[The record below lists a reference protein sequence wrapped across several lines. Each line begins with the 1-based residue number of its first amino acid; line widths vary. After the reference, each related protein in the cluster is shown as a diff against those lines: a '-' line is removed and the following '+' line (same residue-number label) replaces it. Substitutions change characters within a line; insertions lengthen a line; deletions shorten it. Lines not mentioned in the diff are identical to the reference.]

1 MRRDRAAAC
10 VALCLLAA
18 PVSAEAVLSLDV
30 GARTLDIPP
39 SVIAEMEISESGGI
53 TDVFLRLM
61 PGAVDD
67 LARLTADAAG
77 RTMTLR
83 VCGAALMEAV
93 VRDRIGSGT
102 VYLAGTTMIRA
113 EAMRALWHGRASCD
127 TLGPEVF
134 ENGQ

>member
-18 PVSAEAVLSLDV
+18 PVSAEAVLSLGV

-39 SVIAEMEISESGGI
+39 SAIAEMDISESGGI

-61 PGAVDD
+61 PGASDA
-67 LARLTADAAG
+67 LAHLTEEAIG
-77 RTMTLR
+77 RTMTLS
-83 VCGAALMEAV
+83 VCGAPLIAPV
-93 VRDRIGSGT
+93 VRERIGSGT
-102 VYLAGTTMIRA
+102 VYIAGTTMIRA
-113 EAMRALWHGRASCD
+113 EAMRALWHGRARCD

>member
-1 MRRDRAAAC
+1 MRRDRAVAC
-10 VALCLLAA
+10 LGLCLLAA
-18 PVSAEAVLSLDV
+18 PVSAEAVVSLGV
-30 GARTLDIPP
+30 EGATLDLPP
-39 SVIAEMEISESGGI
+39 AALAEIEISESGGI

-61 PGAVDD
+61 PRAAED
-67 LARLTADAAG
+67 LARLSADAG
-77 RTMTLR
+77 RTMTLS
-83 VCGAALMEAV
+83 VCGATLMEAV

-113 EAMRALWHGRASCD
+113 EAMRALWHGRARCD

>member
-1 MRRDRAAAC
+1 MRRDLAAAC
-10 VALCLLAA
+10 LGLCLLAA
-18 PVSAEAVLSLDV
+18 PVSVEAVVSLGV
-30 GARTLDIPP
+30 EGATFDIPP
-39 SVIAEMEISESGGI
+39 AAIAEIEISESGGI

-61 PGAVDD
+61 PRAAAE
-67 LARLTADAAG
+67 LARLTGEAAAQ
-77 RTMTLR
+77 TMTLR
-83 VCGAALMEAV
+83 VCGATLMKAV

-113 EAMRALWHGRASCD
+113 EAMRALWHGRARCD